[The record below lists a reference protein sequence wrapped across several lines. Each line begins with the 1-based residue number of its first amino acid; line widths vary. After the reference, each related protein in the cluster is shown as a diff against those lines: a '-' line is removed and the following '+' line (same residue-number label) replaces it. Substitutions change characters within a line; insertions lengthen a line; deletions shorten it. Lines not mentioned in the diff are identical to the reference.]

1 MNLKQRIDDIRGQ
14 LAVRFPMFITFLVD
28 NPFEADENVKTLV
41 TNGKVIKYNPNFIS
55 QQTPSDAFFMF
66 AHELCH
72 VFFGHHLRYHE
83 DWDNDRQQAAMD
95 YAANGLLVMDGLQR
109 PTKSLYKHEW
119 RNLAFEET
127 YQLLE
132 SEDQKKNKQQQE
144 QQKKLEEAGFSNP
157 MFDKSKNGFDEDQHG
172 QVAPSTD
179 LEPKDKNDDPLSNG
193 DMHEK
198 RREELLKEH
207 DDKMREAI
215 QAAAMMG
222 SLSGHVKEHFDKLFK
237 AKSNWKDIFA
247 EYLVKCTAL
256 EEFTYM
262 RPNKRSEDI
271 ILPSMYSERGP
282 SVCFCGDSSCSVTH
296 EKLKAMA
303 SEVVGL
309 MEDVNP
315 EKLIVMW
322 CDTRVGFYQIFEE
335 GEEPITD
342 PVGRGGT
349 DFRPPFARIEQEQED
364 IDVFVYMTDGECN
377 RFPEKPDYPV
387 VWLVYGRYAENF
399 KPPFGEVVIYE

>member
-1 MNLKQRIDDIRGQ
+1 MKHNINDIRGQ

-28 NPFEADENVKTLV
+28 NHFEADENVKTLSS
-41 TNGKVIKYNPNFIS
+41 NGHVIKYNPHFIGRL
-55 QQTPSDAFFMF
+55 TPADVFFMF

-72 VFFGHHLRYHE
+72 CFFGHHLRYHE
-83 DWDNDRQQAAMD
+83 DWSKERQNEAMD
-95 YAANGLLVMDGLQR
+95 YSTNALLIMDGLTR
-109 PTKSLYKHEW
+109 PSSALYKHEW
-119 RNLAFEET
+119 RNLAFEEV

-132 SEDQKKNKQQQE
+132 EQNQKEDKQ
-144 QQKKLEEAGFSNP
+144 QQKKLKQAGFSNP
-157 MFDKSKNGFDEDQHG
+157 MFDKPKGGFDENKHG
-172 QVAPSTD
+172 EVEPSPD
-179 LEPKDKNDDPLSNG
+179 LDPEEESEDPLSNG
-193 DMHEK
+193 EQQEK
-198 RREELLKEH
+198 RRQELMQQH
-207 DDKMREAI
+207 DNKMREAV
-215 QAAAMMG
+215 QAAMMMG
-222 SLSGHVKEHFDKLFK
+222 SMSQTVKEHFDQLFK

-247 EYLVKCTAL
+247 EYLVKCTDL

-296 EKLKAMA
+296 EKLRAMA

-322 CDTRVGFYQIFEE
+322 CDTQVGFYRVFEE

-349 DFRPPFARIEQEQED
+349 DFRPPFERLAKEQED
-364 IDVFVYMTDGECN
+364 VDVFVYMTDGECS
-377 RFPEKPDYPV
+377 RFPERPDYPV
-387 VWLVYGRYAENF
+387 VWLVYGRYAPHF